1 MAGRTSTGH
10 LGRCYND
17 YVIYTM
23 VDGIH
28 FLGIRHHG
36 PGSAKNVKAYLEE
49 LEPDIILL
57 EGPPEAEPLLARVFH
72 EQMKPPVALLAYQPD
87 EPRRAVFYPFA
98 EFSPEWQSMCY
109 AVRREVPLRFFD
121 LPLVH
126 HLAFWKEREEQSVN
140 EKSGEEGVC
149 DEIPGETSEAKISG
163 KAVVS
168 AVSELLPV
176 DPFAHLAKAAGYD
189 DPELWWEVNF
199 ENRQHNEEVFAAVKE
214 AVSVLREYFPRP
226 IGRLCCGKRGCVK

>member
-1 MAGRTSTGH
+1 
-10 LGRCYND
+10 
-17 YVIYTM
+17 M

-57 EGPPEAEPLLARVFH
+57 EGPPEAEPLLARVLH

-140 EKSGEEGVC
+140 EKSGEGGAMRYQGRHSTRRSREKQWC
-149 DEIPGETSEAKISG
+149 QPCRNYY
-163 KAVVS
+163 
-168 AVSELLPV
+168 LLI
-176 DPFAHLAKAAGYD
+176 L
-189 DPELWWEVNF
+189 L
-199 ENRQHNEEVFAAVKE
+199 
-214 AVSVLREYFPRP
+214 L
-226 IGRLCCGKRGCVK
+226 I